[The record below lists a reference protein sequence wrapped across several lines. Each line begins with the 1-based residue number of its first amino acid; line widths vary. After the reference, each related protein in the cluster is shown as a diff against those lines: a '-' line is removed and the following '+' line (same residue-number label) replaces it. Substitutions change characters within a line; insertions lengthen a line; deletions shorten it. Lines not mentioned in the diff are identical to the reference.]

1 MSARIGVTDRV
12 TSTVSVQIQSLR
24 LRSASAVGVL
34 GQEAAVFRAVV
45 TGVEVVE
52 TCGLV
57 VDASAVADF
66 IVEIVF
72 ALLGGLT
79 VVRVA
84 VSLLR
89 HPVLADHVDGALAQI
104 LGVGVKLYGVA
115 LSRSGRRKDVILPA
129 DQIEAADRIVLILG
143 IKDCCP
149 IIEIFSCLRVFLF
162 FDSLSKSI
170 ILVLLGMINLPA
182 SPHFPAKS
190 PPRVFSQQRL
200 SLMPNSCCFLEKMT
214 AEKSFRHSPAAIF
227 HTLP

>member
-1 MSARIGVTDRV
+1 MSARVGVTDRIARAV
-12 TSTVSVQIQSLR
+12 AVQVQCFR
-24 LRSASAVGVL
+24 LRSASAVGIL
-34 GQEAAVFRAVV
+34 CQEAAVFRAVV

-52 TCGLV
+52 AGGLV
-57 VDASAVADF
+57 INASTVADF

-115 LSRSGRRKDVILPA
+115 LSRSGCRKDVILPA

-149 IIEIFSCLRVFLF
+149 IIEIFSCL
-162 FDSLSKSI
+162 
-170 ILVLLGMINLPA
+170 
-182 SPHFPAKS
+182 
-190 PPRVFSQQRL
+190 
-200 SLMPNSCCFLEKMT
+200 
-214 AEKSFRHSPAAIF
+214 
-227 HTLP
+227 